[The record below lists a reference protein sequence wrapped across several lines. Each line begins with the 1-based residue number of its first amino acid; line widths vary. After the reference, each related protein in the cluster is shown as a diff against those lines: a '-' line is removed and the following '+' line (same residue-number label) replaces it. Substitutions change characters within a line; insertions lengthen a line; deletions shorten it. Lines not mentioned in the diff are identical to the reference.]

1 MKQQVTR
8 RFIQEALHTLLL
20 EKPMDRITVRDI
32 VEECGLTRNTF
43 YYHYDDIFD
52 LFEDFLKTQLSKA
65 LHTSPV

>member
-32 VEECGLTRNTF
+32 VEE
-43 YYHYDDIFD
+43 
-52 LFEDFLKTQLSKA
+52 
-65 LHTSPV
+65 